1 MKMKRFTILFF
12 FVVLIL
18 SCAAQAQRTELG
30 FSAGA
35 SSVGGIKL
43 GFACPACA
51 AFGTETVDTGH
62 QVFLEGTAGL
72 RLVNARVASIHL
84 ELPIVG
90 VPHQNVRFSLPPSDF
105 IASLSSLYITPSIK
119 AKFLPA
125 SRISPW
131 VSAGGGWAH
140 FSMPNDF
147 TNKGALQ
154 FGGGADIKTSVP
166 HFGFRLEIR
175 DFLSGQPSF
184 GTPGVGLLGNPPSGF
199 NRHNVL
205 AGGGILVHF

>member
-1 MKMKRFTILFF
+1 MKMKRFAIVFF

-18 SCAAQAQRTELG
+18 SSLALAQKAELA

-35 SSVGGIKL
+35 SSVGGTKL
-43 GFACPACA
+43 GFSCPACTGLA
-51 AFGTETVDTGH
+51 QAPQETVDTGH
-62 QVFLEGTAGL
+62 QAFLEGTVGL

-84 ELPIVG
+84 EVPIVG
-90 VPHQNVRFSLPPSDF
+90 VPHQNVFFGGLPTTF
-105 IASLSSLYITPSIK
+105 TASLSSLYITPSLK
-119 AKFLPA
+119 AKFLPS

-154 FGGGADIKTSVP
+154 FGGGADIKTSL
-166 HFGFRLEIR
+166 RIS
-175 DFLSGQPSF
+175 LSGLRSA
-184 GTPGVGLLGNPPSGF
+184 TS
-199 NRHNVL
+199 
-205 AGGGILVHF
+205 

>member
-1 MKMKRFTILFF
+1 MKMKRFTIVFF

-18 SCAAQAQRTELG
+18 SSMSHAQKADLA
-30 FSAGA
+30 FSVGA
-35 SSVGGIKL
+35 SSVGDTGL

-51 AFGTETVDTGH
+51 AFGKETVNTGH
-62 QVFLEGTAGL
+62 QAFLEGTAGL

-90 VPHQNVRFSLPPSDF
+90 VPHQNLFFGGLPTTF
-105 IASLSSLYITPSIK
+105 QASLTSLYITPSIK

-125 SRISPW
+125 AGISPW
-131 VSAGGGWAH
+131 VSVGGGWAH
-140 FSMPNDF
+140 FRLPDDHS
-147 TNKGALQ
+147 NKGALQ
-154 FGGGADIKTSVP
+154 FGGGADFKTPVP
-166 HFGFRLEIR
+166 HFGFRVEVR

-184 GTPGVGLLGNPPSGF
+184 GTPGVGLLGNPPNGF

-205 AGGGILVHF
+205 AGGGILMHF

>member
-1 MKMKRFTILFF
+1 VFF
-12 FVVLIL
+12 
-18 SCAAQAQRTELG
+18 
-30 FSAGA
+30 
-35 SSVGGIKL
+35 GG
-43 GFACPACA
+43 
-51 AFGTETVDTGH
+51 
-62 QVFLEGTAGL
+62 
-72 RLVNARVASIHL
+72 
-84 ELPIVG
+84 LPTTF
-90 VPHQNVRFSLPPSDF
+90 Q
-105 IASLSSLYITPSIK
+105 ASLTSLYITPSFK

-140 FSMPNDF
+140 FSLPNDF

-166 HFGFRLEIR
+166 HFGFRVEVR

-184 GTPGVGLLGNPPSGF
+184 GTPGVGLLGNPPNGF

-205 AGGGILVHF
+205 AGGGILLHF